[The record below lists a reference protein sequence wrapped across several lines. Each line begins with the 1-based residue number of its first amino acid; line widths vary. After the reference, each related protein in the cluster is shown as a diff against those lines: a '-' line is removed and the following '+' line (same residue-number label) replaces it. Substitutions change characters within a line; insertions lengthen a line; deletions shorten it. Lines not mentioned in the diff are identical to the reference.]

1 MTHDVPDRLKPR
13 IGGKERGDAVFT
25 WGDGSPARDFRV
37 ASAGMCE
44 ASEASIL
51 LQDFRRTAVRNMIRV
66 GVSKMTAKRI
76 SGHVTDS
83 VFDRHG
89 IGDEFE

>member
-1 MTHDVPDRLKPR
+1 MTHDVPDRLKPC

-37 ASAGMCE
+37 ASARMCE

-51 LQDFRRTAVRNMIRV
+51 LQNCGRNMIRV

-76 SGHVTDS
+76 SGHVRDS